1 MTTPIHAYDTVFT
14 DVDLNADAVTTVAD
28 PDTDARVPAVYLAN
42 GGSTAEIQLEVTD
55 GTDTVV
61 VDDPAAGD
69 PITHE
74 TDVLLDEGESL
85 QVNVTTVEGSAL
97 SETAAACVARH

>member
-14 DVDLNADAVTTVAD
+14 DVDLNADAVTTLAD
-28 PDTDARVPAVYLAN
+28 PASDARVSSVYVPN

-61 VDDPAAGD
+61 IDNPAAGSG
-69 PITHE
+69 IEHE
-74 TDVLLDEGESL
+74 TDVLLDEGESV
-85 QVNVTTVEGSAL
+85 QMNVTTVEGSAL
-97 SETAAACVARH
+97 TETAAACVARH